1 MAAML
6 IHAAGESS
14 QGVPPLPENTHAV
27 ALSVSSQA
35 QLRTVLERL
44 IKAGI
49 PLRPIHECGGEYD
62 GQLMAIGCQP
72 CEREAIKRVVSDLPL
87 VRDGSSA
94 GRAPGLKTLEVVG
107 S

>member
-1 MAAML
+1 ML

-14 QGVPPLPENTHAV
+14 QGIDPLPSDTHAV
-27 ALSVSSQA
+27 ALSVTSQE
-35 QLRTVLERL
+35 QLRLVLERL

-49 PLRPIHECGGEYD
+49 SLRPIVECGGEYD
-62 GQLMAIGCQP
+62 GQLMAVGCQP
-72 CEREAIKRVVSDLPL
+72 CERDKIKRCLSDLPL
-87 VRDGSSA
+87 VRGGSLA

>member
-14 QGVPPLPENTHAV
+14 QGIDPLPSDTHAV
-27 ALSVSSQA
+27 ALSVKSQSE
-35 QLRTVLERL
+35 LRAVLERL

-49 PLRPIHECGGEYD
+49 PLRPIIECGGEYD
-62 GQLMAIGCQP
+62 GQLMAVGCQP
-72 CEREAIKRVVSDLPL
+72 CERDKIKRCLSDLPL
-87 VRDGSSA
+87 VRDGSSV
-94 GRAPGLKTLEVVG
+94 GRVPGLKNLEVVG